1 MAWMRQWTPL
11 IASGLILLSGCNSKK
26 PSEAKLRSAIDQYLL
41 TQTKTCVAVDGKFPH
56 DVPAGD
62 KSGEGAR
69 LAALEHGGLLQS
81 TNTTAAVQSMA
92 NALSLSP
99 KKPEPVKR
107 YTVSSEGQK
116 YFQRVQ
122 GTFGQS
128 DGFCY
133 GHEKV
138 DTIVNW
144 TEPQTQGDYTE
155 TTATYT
161 FKIPDLAAWVK
172 LPEVEQAFPSIRT
185 TLDDL
190 RKNQTVA
197 LHLTNRGWIVN
208 GSW

>member
-1 MAWMRQWTPL
+1 MRQWTAL
-11 IASGLILLSGCNSKK
+11 IVASLVLLSGCNSKK
-26 PSEAKLRSAIDQYLL
+26 PNETKLRSAIDQYLL
-41 TQTKTCVAVDGKFPH
+41 TQTRTCVAVDGKLPL

-81 TNTTAAVQSMA
+81 TNATAVVQSMA

-99 KKPEPVKR
+99 KKPELVKR
-107 YTVSSEGQK
+107 YTISSEGQK

-122 GTFGQS
+122 GTFGQP

-138 DTIVNW
+138 SSIVNW

-155 TTATYT
+155 TTVTYT
-161 FKIPDLAAWVK
+161 ANVPDFAAWAK
-172 LPEVEQAFPSIRT
+172 LPEVNQAFPSISGM
-185 TLDDL
+185 LAAAG
-190 RKNQTVA
+190 KNQKIP
-197 LHLTNRGWIVN
+197 LQLTNNGWVVK
-208 GSW
+208 SF

>member
-1 MAWMRQWTPL
+1 MRKWTML
-11 IASGLILLSGCNSKK
+11 IASSLVLLSGCNSKK
-26 PSEAKLRSAIDQYLL
+26 PNEAKLRSSIDQYLL
-41 TQTKTCVAVDGKFPH
+41 TQTRTCAAVDGKFPL
-56 DVPAGD
+56 DVPLGD

-69 LAALEHGGLLQS
+69 LAALEHGGLLQF
-81 TNTTAAVQSMA
+81 TNTTAVVQSMA

-116 YFQRVQ
+116 YFQRVL

-144 TEPQTQGDYTE
+144 SEPQTQGDYSE
-155 TTATYT
+155 TTVTYT
-161 FKIPDLAAWVK
+161 GKIPDLAAWAK

-197 LHLTNRGWIVN
+197 LHLTSKGWIVN
-208 GSW
+208 GS